1 MNQKEMDKLL
11 SFRRQ
16 EELSDI
22 DFLRSFDLKT
32 KGLEKLSSCLGKDD
46 LDGAKREIVHYF
58 KVRKKGKWFFDLR
71 DGRKGVIGRQCPFLW
86 KPEFSNVL
94 KEAEA
99 LLENRF
105 ILGSKIVLDFGRK
118 LKWVTEESCDL
129 GVPGNMFRRGD
140 FFNTLAIA
148 HARTRKAIYAD
159 KFAELIERWVVDW
172 PFEIHD
178 SFYKPF
184 DPKLPHS
191 QYGFKPLP
199 TGCRLFN
206 WMNCLYSGI
215 LFAPQV
221 PVEAAYQL
229 LKVMFFTGLQFR
241 RWEKTPHGSGNV
253 HIKNS
258 GTTPAL
264 VALMFPECPLL
275 RPLLKTT
282 KKCFTRHISEDFL
295 SDGGYQERSTSYLK
309 ATMEMFLG
317 PLLLAKLN
325 NVTILRSAD
334 LKKLK
339 GSCEQFSHL
348 MFPQGVPPNVGDG
361 HPNREVVA
369 SFLGLAAKAF
379 ESQTI
384 AQRIRQLRLEK
395 FLPLDLKPKV
405 ELNASLLKQVCYYPV
420 SGYFVARTG
429 QGCRSSAVAMTIP
442 DGENRFSNHAHEDA
456 LSLEM
461 VVGGVPIIGTPAT
474 TLYHEANSA
483 KNRDKPL
490 RGYTYSMESHNVV
503 LVGSNP
509 VSPLASFID
518 SWGVDPIPV
527 KSEWNEIGEG
537 VCLKASHEGYNGV
550 KLTREMDF
558 NFRKGWTVRDHIEG
572 KAKAPHVLRWHF
584 EYGVEVKKEGESFVA
599 TRGGR
604 GLKLSFSGKVI
615 HQKKLYRNDKW
626 MGNTLSSAGRA
637 TPWVIDVYFGEGSG
651 DWVTTDL
658 KIMRSN

>member
-16 EELSDI
+16 EELSDL
-22 DFLRSFDLKT
+22 DFLRVFDPK
-32 KGLEKLSSCLGKDD
+32 EKDLQEFSSCLRKND
-46 LDGAKREIVHYF
+46 LESAKRELVHYF
-58 KVRKKGKWFFDLR
+58 RVRKKAKWFFDLR
-71 DGRKGVIGRQCPFLW
+71 GGRRGVIGRQCPFLW
-86 KPEFSNVL
+86 KPDFSNVL

-105 ILGSKIVLDFGRK
+105 NLRSGIVLDFGKK
-118 LKWVTEESCDL
+118 LKWVTEETCDL

-159 KFAELIERWVVDW
+159 KFAELIGRWVVDW
-172 PFEIHD
+172 PFETHD

-184 DPKLPHS
+184 DRKLPHS

-221 PVEAAYQL
+221 PIDATYQL

-241 RWEKTPHGSGNV
+241 RWEITPHGSGNV

-264 VALMFPECPLL
+264 VALMFPECPVLQ
-275 RPLLKTT
+275 PLLETT

-325 NVTILRSAD
+325 GVEILRSAD
-334 LKKLK
+334 LKRLK

-361 HPNREVVA
+361 LPNQEVVA

-395 FLPLDLKPKV
+395 FLPFDLKPRV
-405 ELNASLLKQVCYYPV
+405 ERNASLLKKVYHYPI
-420 SGYFVARTG
+420 SGYFVARSG
-429 QGCRSSAVAMTIP
+429 QGRRSSAVAMTVP

-456 LSLEM
+456 LSLEI
-461 VVGGVPIIGTPAT
+461 VVGGMPIIGTPAT
-474 TLYHEANSA
+474 TLYIEANSA

-503 LVGSNP
+503 LVGSKP

-518 SWGVDPIPV
+518 CWGVDPIAV
-527 KSEWNEIGEG
+527 KSEWNEIGGG
-537 VCLKASHEGYNGV
+537 VCLKGSHEGYKGV
-550 KLTREMDF
+550 KLTRKMDF
-558 NFRKGWTVRDHIEG
+558 NFRKGWTVRDQIEG
-572 KAKAPHVLRWHF
+572 KVKKPHILRWHF
-584 EYGVEVKKEGESFVA
+584 EYGVEVTKEGGVFIAS
-599 TRGGR
+599 RGGR
-604 GLKLSFSGKVI
+604 GLKLSFSGNVI
-615 HQKKLYRNDKW
+615 SQKKLYRNDKW
-626 MGNTLSSAGRA
+626 MRHTLSSGRRA
-637 TPWVIDVYFGEGSG
+637 TPWIIDVYFGEGSG

-658 KIMRSN
+658 EIMRSN